1 MSDAPVTFKNAA
13 AFRAWLTRHHAS
25 VDALTVR
32 LAKVRLGSG
41 LTYAQALDEALC
53 FGWIDGVRRGLDADS
68 YSVRFT
74 PRRPRSIWSRVNIG
88 HVARLQQEGRMM
100 PPGLAAFDKRDERRS
115 GVYSFERTPAELP
128 PGFVKT
134 FKTKKAAW
142 AYYQDEAPWYRR
154 VTTHW
159 VTSAKREETRAKRL
173 AMLIDCCA
181 KAQRIPGVPSPRSTT
196 TRRPSNQK
204 SR

>member
-1 MSDAPVTFKNAA
+1 MSDDTPVTFKNAA

-25 VDALTVR
+25 TDALTVR
-32 LAKVRLGSG
+32 LTKVRLGSG

-53 FGWIDGVRRGLDADS
+53 FGWIDGVRRSLDADS
-68 YSVRFT
+68 YSTRFT
-74 PRRPRSIWSRVNIG
+74 PRRPRSIWSRVNIA
-88 HVARLQQEGRMM
+88 HVARLKADGRMT
-100 PPGLAAFDKRDERRS
+100 PAGLAAFDKRDEQRS
-115 GVYSFERTPAELP
+115 GIYSFERQAAEFSPA
-128 PGFVKT
+128 FVKT
-134 FKTKKAAW
+134 FKANKAAW

-173 AMLIDCCA
+173 TTLIDCCA
-181 KAQRIPGVPSPRSTT
+181 RAQRIPGVPSPRSTAS
-196 TRRPSNQK
+196 RPPNQK